1 MRRAFLL
8 CTAALLLCPSA
19 GWAQTFFYTQYR
31 VAQGLPANEVRAV
44 TRDPLGFLWIAT
56 DNGLARHDGRSFKNY
71 QAKLESRYVK
81 ALRRRPNGDLL
92 LANDADVFAVTPR
105 TDTATVQ
112 RLVGARPRPTDST
125 VVYPNGVYWDSAGQ
139 VWISQPNGA
148 VVRWADGHLRTFAFG
163 DDHATGASDSDF
175 SFAEDAQGQLWLAA
189 RTGQLYRYA
198 READRFE
205 RIQLPR
211 SPDRVHDLRIRDDTL
226 WVVGDRLV
234 RALDY
239 REIDI
244 AINPLYVSSIRLNM
258 FEVSQPFF
266 ISSVGVATTTIAR
279 SQFQVLLQNF
289 FSVDF
294 LKIVLLL
301 FGVLLAFGTL
311 LWIVERGENRYQF
324 RPGLPGLLDGLWWA
338 AVTMTT
344 VGYGDKAP
352 KTQAGRTIAIVWM
365 FSAVIIVSGFTATIA
380 STLTVNSLAAEIK
393 QLEDLRTVE
402 RIGTVN
408 ATSSEDFLVSHDLL
422 PTHEYETPRAAL
434 QALARQEVDVTV
446 YDRTVMRY
454 PINREELDGSVELLP
469 VTFNKQ
475 YRSFLM
481 PRGSTLRRR
490 LDPLLVQRINQADW
504 REVLRTYN
512 LEATD

>member
-1 MRRAFLL
+1 MTQRQL
-8 CTAALLLCPSA
+8 CVVLALLVAATSPV
-19 GWAQTFFYTQYR
+19 GAQ
-31 VAQGLPANEVRAV
+31 
-44 TRDPLGFLWIAT
+44 
-56 DNGLARHDGRSFKNY
+56 NGA
-71 QAKLESRYVK
+71 A
-81 ALRRRPNGDLL
+81 P
-92 LANDADVFAVTPR
+92 P
-105 TDTATVQ
+105 DTAHV
-112 RLVGARPRPTDST
+112 RVGVHPFPPFVIQTEDGGFTGLCVDLWEDIAAEMGVGYEYVRYTD
-125 VVYPNGVYWDSAGQ
+125 PIGM
-139 VWISQPNGA
+139 
-148 VVRWADGHLRTFAFG
+148 
-163 DDHATGASDSDF
+163 
-175 SFAEDAQGQLWLAA
+175 
-189 RTGQLYRYA
+189 
-198 READRFE
+198 
-205 RIQLPR
+205 
-211 SPDRVHDLRIRDDTL
+211 
-226 WVVGDRLV
+226 V
-234 RALDY
+234 RALDF
-239 REIDI
+239 REIDV

-266 ISSVGVATTTIAR
+266 ISSVGVATTTITR

-311 LWIVERGENRYQF
+311 LWVVERGENRYQF
-324 RPGLPGLLDGLWWA
+324 RPGVPGLLDGLWWA

-365 FSAVIIVSGFTATIA
+365 FAAVIIVSGFTATIA

-422 PTHEYETPRAAL
+422 PTHEYETPQAAL
-434 QALARQEVDVTV
+434 QALARQEVDVVV

-454 PINREELDGSVELLP
+454 LINREKLDGGVQLLP

-481 PRGSTLRRR
+481 PRGSGLRRR
-490 LDPLLVQRINQADW
+490 IDPLLVRRINQADW
-504 REVLRTYN
+504 QEVLRKYN
-512 LEATD
+512 LEEAN

>member
-1 MRRAFLL
+1 MTRHWLCLALVLL
-8 CTAALLLCPSA
+8 VVAAGPIA
-19 GWAQTFFYTQYR
+19 VQAR
-31 VAQGLPANEVRAV
+31 PLP
-44 TRDPLGFLWIAT
+44 P
-56 DNGLARHDGRSFKNY
+56 
-71 QAKLESRYVK
+71 
-81 ALRRRPNGDLL
+81 
-92 LANDADVFAVTPR
+92 
-105 TDTATVQ
+105 DTAQV
-112 RLVGARPRPTDST
+112 RVGVHPFPPFVIETEDDEFTGLCVDLWEDIAAEMGVNYEYVRYTD
-125 VVYPNGVYWDSAGQ
+125 PIGM
-139 VWISQPNGA
+139 
-148 VVRWADGHLRTFAFG
+148 
-163 DDHATGASDSDF
+163 
-175 SFAEDAQGQLWLAA
+175 
-189 RTGQLYRYA
+189 
-198 READRFE
+198 
-205 RIQLPR
+205 
-211 SPDRVHDLRIRDDTL
+211 
-226 WVVGDRLV
+226 V

-244 AINPLYVSSIRLNM
+244 AINPLYVSSVRLDM

-266 ISSVGVATTTIAR
+266 ISSVGVATTSIAR

-301 FGVLLAFGTL
+301 FGVLLVFGTL
-311 LWIVERGENRYQF
+311 LWFVERGENRYQF
-324 RPGLPGLLDGLWWA
+324 RPGLRGLLDGLWWA

-393 QLEDLRTVE
+393 QLEDLRSVE

-408 ATSSEDFLVSHDLL
+408 ATSSADFLVSHDLL

-434 QALARQEVDVTV
+434 QALARQEIDVIV

-454 PINREELDGSVELLP
+454 LINREKLDGSVELLP
-469 VTFNKQ
+469 VTFNQQ

-490 LDPLLVQRINQADW
+490 LDPLLVRRINQADW
-504 REVLRTYN
+504 QAVLRKYN
-512 LEATD
+512 LETAN